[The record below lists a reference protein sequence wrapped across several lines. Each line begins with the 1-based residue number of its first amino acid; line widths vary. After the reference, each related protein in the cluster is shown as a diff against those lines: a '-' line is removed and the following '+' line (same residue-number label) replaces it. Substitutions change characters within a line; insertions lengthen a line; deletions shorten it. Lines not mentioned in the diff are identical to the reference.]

1 MAVTVSLPV
10 AQRWF
15 EARPVGDGVSRV
27 DEPHVDAWLR
37 SNVWVV
43 HGSER
48 NAIVDTG
55 NGIGRLR
62 PVVEGL
68 PGSSGKP
75 AIAIATHAHS
85 DHIGGLHEFDDRV
98 CHGLEEGSIESSGD
112 VAGLTIDG
120 YGEEFR
126 RVMAREGWPLP
137 DVMLTS
143 VPDRTFDPAA
153 FEVRR
158 TTPTRVVD
166 EGDALDLGDRRLR
179 VISVPG
185 HTPGSLA
192 LFEEATGLLFSGDTL
207 YRDVV
212 VPIEQANLDAYVESL
227 RRLRE
232 LPIRI
237 VHGGH
242 GPSFGGAAV
251 PIRIDENIDR
261 CEALPV

>member
-1 MAVTVSLPV
+1 MGVTASLPV
-10 AQRWF
+10 ARRWF
-15 EARPVGDGVSRV
+15 EARPVGDGVSRI
-27 DEPHVDAWLR
+27 DEPHVDTWLR

-55 NGIGRLR
+55 NGIGQLR
-62 PVVEGL
+62 PAVEEL

-75 AIAIATHAHS
+75 SIAIATHGHS
-85 DHIGGLHEFDDRV
+85 DHMGGLHEFDDRV
-98 CHGLEEGSIESSGD
+98 CHRLEEASIESSGD
-112 VAGLTIDG
+112 VAGLTIEG
-120 YGEEFR
+120 YDEKFR
-126 RVMAREGWPLP
+126 KVMADEGWPLP
-137 DVMLTS
+137 DVMLTA

-153 FEVRR
+153 FELRR

-166 EGDALDLGDRRLR
+166 EGDVLDLGDRRLH
-179 VISVPG
+179 VLAVPG

-192 LFEEATGLLFSGDTL
+192 LFEEARGLLFSGDTL
-207 YRDVV
+207 YRDIV
-212 VPIEQANLDAYVESL
+212 VPIEQANLDAYVDSL

-251 PIRIDENIDR
+251 PIRIDENIAR
-261 CEALPV
+261 CEVLPA